1 MTRSIS
7 YSADTLSCRNQK
19 RIKKQVMYIQPT
31 KIITLYF
38 KLKKK
43 LYVMFVFAFEMIY
56 VTESPKGHKT
66 GLRMCRF
73 CTVIP
78 KEQ

>member
-1 MTRSIS
+1 
-7 YSADTLSCRNQK
+7 
-19 RIKKQVMYIQPT
+19 
-31 KIITLYF
+31 
-38 KLKKK
+38 
-43 LYVMFVFAFEMIY
+43 MFVFAFEMIY

-73 CTVIP
+73 YTVIP

>member
-19 RIKKQVMYIQPT
+19 RIKKTGDVPPT
-31 KIITLYF
+31 NENYYLIFQI
-38 KLKKK
+38 LKKTS
-43 LYVMFVFAFEMIY
+43 VMFVFAFEMIY